1 MNSKGKNASWKS
13 VFVDSAAEKNLEYA
27 LIFPSSSNEESMS
40 VYWFCISIRY
50 LQKTV
55 MFCRTFMQSVTR
67 TGGNYLG
74 KTDSLPIQIWHNSQ
88 GRIVKQYNF
97 FSAYSALDFKE
108 HGLFWGK
115 VRYELLQYIIIPRN
129 SKCSNEYLG
138 GGISIALNTF
148 CSSLNPPLI
157 NRKS

>member
-1 MNSKGKNASWKS
+1 MNSKHKNVSLKS
-13 VFVDSAAEKNLEYA
+13 VFVDRFSGKNLEYA
-27 LIFPSSSNEESMS
+27 LIFPFSSNEESMPVS
-40 VYWFCISIRY
+40 WFCISIRY
-50 LQKTV
+50 LQNTV

-67 TGGNYLG
+67 TGDNFLG

-148 CSSLNPPLI
+148 FSSFNPPLI

>member
-1 MNSKGKNASWKS
+1 MRKACLCIGFCHS
-13 VFVDSAAEKNLEYA
+13 V
-27 LIFPSSSNEESMS
+27 
-40 VYWFCISIRY
+40 RY
-50 LQKTV
+50 LQNTV
-55 MFCRTFMQSVTR
+55 MFFCTFIQSGTKPKD
-67 TGGNYLG
+67 NYLG
-74 KTDSLPIQIWHNSQ
+74 KKDSLPVQIWHNSQ

-138 GGISIALNTF
+138 GGISIALNTSF
-148 CSSLNPPLI
+148 SLL
-157 NRKS
+157 S